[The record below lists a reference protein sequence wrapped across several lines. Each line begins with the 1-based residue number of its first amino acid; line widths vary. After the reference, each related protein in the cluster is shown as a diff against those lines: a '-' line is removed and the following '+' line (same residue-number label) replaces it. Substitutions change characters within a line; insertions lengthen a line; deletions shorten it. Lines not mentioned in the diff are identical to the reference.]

1 MKKTLTVTLLVTAM
15 LITTAQYK
23 KASAA
28 PSSPSDKVEICHRTH
43 SVTNPYVRIT
53 VAQRSVGNGNGKHGG
68 NSHDQYSTIL
78 FPSGKPVPN
87 VFNSSI
93 TYTPAPQKKWGD
105 IIPLNDVSGNPL
117 ANPASNVAGL
127 NFSGIGL
134 SIYNGTGA
142 YAGICKTMTPRD
154 YYEVEVI
161 EGGQNPSDVLQDM
174 EEFDSDEFASALS
187 ACGGSFLSCSVG
199 TLGAPTAFAPTT
211 TIASTTTISSV
222 TTVASTTP
230 VNNSSSNRGSN
241 SSSSNSTRKLKGK
254 IWIDANRNGV
264 KDGSEKILSNF
275 KVTVSAGSG
284 NTSTLTYTVTTDA
297 SGNYEVSDIPE
308 GNWVVRAA
316 SLPSSNYE
324 MVYDSDSVASATDWV
339 VLAAV
344 PSTGEATADFA
355 TALSA
360 EAVAAGVKD
369 TLGAT
374 ELPETGPQ
382 YVAGVLLMALVLML
396 LGMFLVIMNLA
407 LRRE

>member
-28 PSSPSDKVEICHRTH
+28 PSSSSDKVEICHRTH

-68 NSHDQYSTIL
+68 NSHDQHSAIL

-87 VFNSSI
+87 VFNPSI

-105 IIPLNDVSGNPL
+105 IIPFYDVSGNSL
-117 ANPASNVAGL
+117 AGPALNVAGL

-174 EEFDSDEFASALS
+174 EEFDSDEFASALT
-187 ACGGSFLSCSVG
+187 ACGGSFLSCSAG

-211 TIASTTTISSV
+211 TIASTTTVGNTTSPTSGNTASSGK
-222 TTVASTTP
+222 
-230 VNNSSSNRGSN
+230 SN
-241 SSSSNSTRKLKGK
+241 RKLKGK

-264 KDGSEKILSNF
+264 KDGSEKVLSNF

-284 NTSTLTYTVTTDA
+284 NTSTLTYTVTTDS

-339 VLAAV
+339 VSAAV

-360 EAVAAGVKD
+360 EAVAAGVTD

>member
-28 PSSPSDKVEICHRTH
+28 PSSSSDKVEICHRTH

-68 NSHDQYSTIL
+68 NSHDQHSTIL

-87 VFNSSI
+87 VFNPSI

-105 IIPLNDVSGNPL
+105 IIPFNDVSGNSL
-117 ANPASNVAGL
+117 ASPASNVAGL
-127 NFSGIGL
+127 NYSGIGL

-154 YYEVEVI
+154 FYEVEVV
-161 EGGQNPSDVLQDM
+161 EGGQDPSAVLQDM
-174 EEFDSDEFASALS
+174 EEFDSDEFASALT
-187 ACGGSFLSCSVG
+187 ACGGSFLGCSVA
-199 TLGAPTAFAPTT
+199 TLGSPTAFAPTT
-211 TIASTTTISSV
+211 TIASATTI
-222 TTVASTTP
+222 ASTTTVGNTTSP
-230 VNNSSSNRGSN
+230 NSGNTASSGK
-241 SSSSNSTRKLKGK
+241 STRKLKGK

-264 KDGSEKILSNF
+264 KDGSEKVLSNF

-284 NTSTLTYTVTTDA
+284 NNSTLTYTVTTDA

-324 MVYDSDSVASATDWV
+324 MVYDSDSAGAAADWV
-339 VLAAV
+339 VNATVA
-344 PSTGEATADFA
+344 STGEATADFA

-360 EAVAAGVKD
+360 EAVAAGVTD
-369 TLGAT
+369 TLGASV
-374 ELPETGPQ
+374 LPETGPQ
-382 YVAGVLLMALVLML
+382 YAAGVLLMALVLML

-407 LRRE
+407 LRRQ